1 MASHSG
7 NGSSADKPVDAID
20 TSSEAS
26 RFSKPGDYTHFDALA
41 PGGALNRWSQNLTR
55 GHDHPGAQAM
65 LYAAGVP
72 NRDMMKNA
80 PHVGIATVWWEGN
93 PCK

>member
-1 MASHSG
+1 MAAPSG
-7 NGSSADKPVDAID
+7 NGSSADTPAAD
-20 TSSEAS
+20 SAS